1 MSNRFARRIRD
12 GAIRTPEEL
21 KSEFK
26 ALAKETHPDLSGQ
39 SATDDFVRVR
49 AEYESALQDFERH
62 RFGERKKG
70 IQGASPRRG
79 SAEAGSPDFPAF
91 AAIAVLRK
99 RGFPKVPRHEK
110 ERLRYE
116 YARYRCQIA
125 LERLGAGRGGELE
138 SFERTLLAV
147 RRIDPEAAER
157 ALRYLDALAEYS
169 ARGLPAMRTALVLDS
184 AALRAD
190 PRLPGEA
197 RHFLAEISAVLGL
210 GPALPQAEAMN

>member
-12 GAIRTPEEL
+12 GAIRTPGEL

-39 SATDDFVRVR
+39 GATDDFVRVR
-49 AEYESALQDFERH
+49 AEYESALRDFERH
-62 RFGERKKG
+62 RFGERG
-70 IQGASPRRG
+70 RGVRGEDPRRG
-79 SAEAGSPDFPAF
+79 AAEAGPPELSAF

-125 LERLGAGRGGELE
+125 LERLGEGRGGELE
-138 SFERTLLAV
+138 SFEQTLLEV

-190 PRLPGEA
+190 PRLSGET
-197 RHFLAEISAVLGL
+197 RRFLAELSAVLGL
-210 GPALPQAEAMN
+210 GPALPQSGAAG